1 MARSI
6 QHLAGLDRLR
16 GVAVAAV
23 IAYHLGYLRG
33 GFLGVDIFFVLSGFL
48 ITSLL
53 LVEAEANGSVDM
65 RRFWTRR
72 LRRLLPAVL
81 LVVPVILGVAL
92 LTGWPTNRLGA
103 LGVDGAATVSWWA
116 NWRQIFSAQS
126 YWDPAPSPFR
136 HAWSL
141 SIEEQFYLVWPAVV
155 AGGVWLAR
163 RRRWSV
169 RATVG
174 RMATAGALASF
185 GWHLSLAHR
194 LSDADLSRVYLGADT
209 RVLAV
214 LVGCGLACSP
224 WGMGRTSPTVSNW
237 VTGMMGASVLAV
249 LTVTVEVS
257 DPWFFRSGG
266 FAVVALSA
274 AALVALVSTVPD
286 PRHAVASPQG
296 VIGGVRAG
304 TGSLLSYLGTRS
316 YGLYLWSWPA
326 QVLIA
331 QHWSSL
337 SRLALTAVVLAVA
350 FVGAEGSYRFVE
362 QPIRRASGWAA
373 APRRRRPAWAAG
385 GAMAVGLMALVT
397 VRSTPPPAHERID
410 TAEAVAMAVRR
421 PPPTTTTTSV
431 AGPGA
436 APGFPPIAPD
446 LRVLV
451 IGDSVA
457 FTVGYYVP
465 DPGELPPG
473 IASIDSRSVIGCG
486 VFAAA
491 GWDYERDAGGFGP
504 AAGGDCVGQ
513 AEAEK
518 VGLSGHPDLVVMFP
532 GAWEAK
538 AVRSPSGE
546 VIEARSPRMREVLI
560 DALVERAVAAHA
572 VGARFVL
579 VEWACP
585 SHDTPAPR
593 GDADYIE
600 WINNVMRDASAVAS
614 GDHNVAASV
623 LPAGAQICVG
633 GAVGKPT
640 SDKAAFMGASNHV
653 LGFPEGRR
661 MWARWLGPALVDQA
675 SRHPG

>member
-1 MARSI
+1 M
-6 QHLAGLDRLR
+6 AGLDRLR
-16 GVAVAAV
+16 GVAVVAV

-33 GFLGVDIFFVLSGFL
+33 GFLGVDVFFVLSGFL

-53 LVEAEANGSVDM
+53 LVEAEAHARIDM
-65 RRFWTRR
+65 RQFWIRR
-72 LRRLLPAVL
+72 IRRLLPAVL
-81 LVVPVILGVAL
+81 VIVPVILGAAL
-92 LTGWPTNRLGA
+92 LTGWPTSRLGA

-141 SIEEQFYLVWPAVV
+141 SIEEQFYLVWPVVV
-155 AGGVWLAR
+155 AGAVWLAR

-169 RATVG
+169 RSAVG
-174 RMATAGALASF
+174 WLATAGAVVSL

-194 LSDADLSRVYLGADT
+194 VPDADLSRVYLGTDT

-214 LVGCGLACSP
+214 LVGCALACSP
-224 WGMGRTSPTVSNW
+224 WGMGRTSPSAVNR
-237 VTGMMGASVLAV
+237 VAGLLGAGVLAV
-249 LTVTVEVS
+249 FAITVEVS

-266 FAVVALSA
+266 FALVAVSS
-274 AALVALVSTVPD
+274 AALVALVSTAPDSSTPD
-286 PRHAVASPQG
+286 PGRARGAA
-296 VIGGVRAG
+296 GGV
-304 TGSLLSYLGTRS
+304 LSYLGTRS

-331 QHWSSL
+331 QRWSDLPSL
-337 SRLALTAVVLAVA
+337 VLAVVVLVVA
-350 FVGAEGSYRFVE
+350 FVGAEFSYRFVE
-362 QPIRRASGWAA
+362 QPIRRSTGWAA
-373 APRRRRPAWAAG
+373 AARRRRPAWAAG
-385 GAMAVGLMALVT
+385 GAMAVGLIALVT
-397 VRSTPPPAHERID
+397 VRSTPLPVHERID

-421 PPPTTTTTSV
+421 PPPTTTTSPGV
-431 AGPGA
+431 GPGPA
-436 APGFPPIAPD
+436 TDLPPAAPD

-457 FTVGYYVP
+457 FTVGYYAP
-465 DPGELPPG
+465 DAGDLPSG

-491 GWDYERDAGGFGP
+491 GWDYERDSGGFGP

-513 AEAEK
+513 AEGEK
-518 VGLSGHPDLVVMFP
+518 VGLSGEPDLVVTFP

-546 VIEARSPRMREVLI
+546 VIEARSPRMREALV
-560 DALVERAVAAHA
+560 DALVTRAVAAHA
-572 VGARFVL
+572 VGARFVM

-585 SHDTPAPR
+585 SNDTPR
-593 GDADYIE
+593 TRRDADYIE
-600 WINNVMRDASAVAS
+600 WINNVMRDAAMVATA
-614 GDHNVAASV
+614 DHQVDASV
-623 LPAGAQICVG
+623 LPAGSQICVG
-633 GAVGKPT
+633 GATGEPT
-640 SDKAAFMGASNHV
+640 SDKAVFMGASNHV

-661 MWARWLGPALVDQA
+661 MWARWLGPALVDHARQH
-675 SRHPG
+675 SG